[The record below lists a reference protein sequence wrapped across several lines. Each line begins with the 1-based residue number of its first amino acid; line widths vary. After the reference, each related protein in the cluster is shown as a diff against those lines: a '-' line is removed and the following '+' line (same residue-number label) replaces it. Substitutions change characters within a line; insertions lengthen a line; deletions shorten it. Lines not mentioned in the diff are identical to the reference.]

1 MNFKEVMENWHLHST
16 LIVAL
21 NIIDSINSTR
31 KIDIK
36 KLTKPTT
43 IPKVAIQINTHD
55 TNYQF

>member
-1 MNFKEVMENWHLHST
+1 MENWHLHST